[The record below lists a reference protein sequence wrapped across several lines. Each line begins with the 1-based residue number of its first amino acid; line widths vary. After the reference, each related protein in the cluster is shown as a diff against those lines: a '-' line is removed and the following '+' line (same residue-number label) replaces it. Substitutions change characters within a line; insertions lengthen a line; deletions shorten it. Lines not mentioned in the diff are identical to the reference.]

1 MLYSSTPS
9 CSYHALGRRL
19 LKHIKHNQSITRK
32 GNNGKYNLERK
43 ANKGN
48 DNNNTNSPVNIL
60 QLELVDMSRWE
71 FDNVSVTSAS
81 TLSDA
86 WGEIGKMTHAS
97 EEEGGKDEEE
107 VKEEE
112 EVVAEKYG
120 VVGRN
125 GNTAV
130 EHNTT
135 PEASKQEGADALT
148 QDKAA
153 GTPRHLHGGK
163 LNGKNGVS
171 DYPQHYDGPNTAGWQ
186 NPSARRHMIICM

>member
-1 MLYSSTPS
+1 M
-9 CSYHALGRRL
+9 
-19 LKHIKHNQSITRK
+19 
-32 GNNGKYNLERK
+32 GNNLERK

-107 VKEEE
+107 DEE

-171 DYPQHYDGPNTAGWQ
+171 DYPQHYGGPNTAGWQ

>member
-1 MLYSSTPS
+1 
-9 CSYHALGRRL
+9 
-19 LKHIKHNQSITRK
+19 
-32 GNNGKYNLERK
+32 
-43 ANKGN
+43 
-48 DNNNTNSPVNIL
+48 
-60 QLELVDMSRWE
+60 MSRWE

-97 EEEGGKDEEE
+97 EEKGGKDDEEE

-125 GNTAV
+125 GNAAV

-171 DYPQHYDGPNTAGWQ
+171 DYPQQYDGPNTAGWQ